1 MTDQALY
8 EAMAEEEGLFGFKVR
23 SPYDGEAK
31 YFEEHPE
38 VSGMAAEDDAIVLN
52 PFVGPDIDLQ
62 SVKKNEAFRLLLRK
76 SGVVPEFELTAEQ
89 GEGFIGSPYEDDPE
103 SSRATIAG
111 RIYSGDPSAKATD
124 EQRKWV
130 DQFLL
135 GL

>member
-23 SPYDGEAK
+23 SPYDGEAE
-31 YFEEHPE
+31 YFKKHPG
-38 VSGMAAEDDAIVLN
+38 VSGMAATDDAIVLN

-76 SGVVPEFELTAEQ
+76 EQLFPEFGLTEEQ
-89 GEGFIGSPYEDDPE
+89 VESFIGTPYEGDPE
-103 SSRATIAG
+103 ALRATIAA

-124 EQRKWV
+124 EQRNWV
-130 DQFLL
+130 DQVLL